1 MADKVIMATYQ
12 GVRDAKEVKHREYRE
27 VPGADLSIARG
38 GKIPLGDQYL
48 DADDWPFLVIPA
60 EDGLYRAHVPA
71 AVALAW
77 TSPEDRENVRNVLPA
92 DAVHT
97 SDGVMELVETLNISK
112 HAVAH
117 IARTPEDDLRAVEEA
132 PLRSWADKDVRRL
145 ENVTVDDYKANLS
158 EHTRPP
164 SKGGNASALHVHS
177 FTVDGQRYSFFG
189 RGKNRR
195 IFKRDTA
202 SFDYVVTEEGYRN
215 VLQHT
220 IRTRDE
226 KGKIMARGDRS
237 WKPTLRSR
245 PTRFPGSRREA
256 RG

>member
-1 MADKVIMATYQ
+1 MTEKVIMATYQ
-12 GVRDAKEVKHREYRE
+12 GVRDAKEIKHRDYRE
-27 VPGADLSIARG
+27 VPDADLSVARG
-38 GKIPLGDQYL
+38 GKILLGDQHL
-48 DADDWPFLVIPA
+48 DADDWPFLVIPT
-60 EDGLYRAHVPA
+60 EDGLYRAHLPA

-77 TSPEDRENVRNVLPA
+77 TTPEDRDHIR
-92 DAVHT
+92 DALSANTIHT

-117 IARTPEDDLRAVEEA
+117 VARTPEADLRAVEEV
-132 PLRSWADKDVRRL
+132 PLQGWSTQDVRRL
-145 ENVTVDDYKANLS
+145 ENVTVDDYNATLF

-177 FTVDGQRYSFFG
+177 FKVDGQKYSFFG

-202 SFDYVVTEEGYRN
+202 SFDYVVTEEGYHN

-226 KGKIMARGDRS
+226 KGRIKARGDRR
-237 WKPTLRSR
+237 WKPQLRSS
-245 PTRFPGSRREA
+245 PTRLPGSRREA
-256 RG
+256 RD